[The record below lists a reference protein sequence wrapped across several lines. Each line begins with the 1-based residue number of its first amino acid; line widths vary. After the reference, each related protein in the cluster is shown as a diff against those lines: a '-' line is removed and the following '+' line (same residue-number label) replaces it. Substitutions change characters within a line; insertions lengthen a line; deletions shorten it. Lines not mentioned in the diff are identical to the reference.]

1 MADAALDARALPL
14 LDAALALPPDARDA
28 FITDATGDDPALA
41 ARLRRL
47 LAASDESRLRTGSA
61 AAAVTD
67 APMPDRIGR
76 YRITRLIGVGGM
88 GAVYRGERD
97 TGDFDHVVAIKLIRP
112 GALSDVFIERFARE
126 RQTLAR
132 LSHPHIARL
141 FDGGETPAGE
151 PYIVMEHVDGIRL
164 DEWLASGPSIA
175 ARTALFLDVCSAV
188 GFAHQNLIIHRDLTP
203 ANILVDRDGNARL
216 IDFGIARP
224 PLATPPDRVP
234 GVVARSLTPGFAA
247 PERIAGDPATTLSDV
262 YSLGVLLAL
271 MLPDESDRG
280 DRDLAAIIARAR
292 AAEPQA
298 RYASV
303 DALAADVR
311 AWQAGDVVA
320 ARNGGRRYR
329 IGRFVARHR
338 IGVAAGTA
346 AVVLLVGALG
356 TTLAANARAETARVE
371 AEQRFAQTRAI
382 ARSLLF
388 DAYDEVGKVPG
399 SAVARARLAETGQTY
414 LLALAAQK
422 DAPRDVRI
430 ETGLG
435 FLRLAKVVGNGGD
448 NQLGRLEDGSKLIGR
463 ADAIL
468 APLHRAYPDDPAVT
482 IAYADLLVEQTATAL
497 YTDND
502 PATARRKAL
511 EARRLLGADPA
522 RSVDS
527 ARLYA
532 LAAQGLG
539 DSYAWSDDYAAAR
552 TEYRAA
558 EAFIT
563 GLPPGIAD
571 ARPLRMVRSANL
583 RLLAEANHKLG
594 DETAAL
600 AAVNQAVA
608 LNRAL
613 VAAAPDDPALPRKLA
628 LSLWYRAVL
637 QRTDD
642 HLADAAAS
650 IAEAVA
656 IARALRQRSNGD
668 ASSLQLVAFTG
679 EVQAQVLIDL
689 GRAAEAFAISD
700 EVVAAHRRMVTLAGD
715 TDGPRRSMAMALTTV
730 GGNFYTGGA
739 RGRACAA
746 WQEALALLEGNRNLG
761 GEDRAKA
768 VPRLRAGIAQCVAG
782 AKVTV
787 FEDL

>member
-28 FITDATGDDPALA
+28 FITDASGDDPALA

-47 LAASDESRLRTGSA
+47 LAASDDSRLRTGSA
-61 AAAVTD
+61 AAAVAD
-67 APMPDRIGR
+67 APMPDRTGR

-141 FDGGETPAGE
+141 FDGGETPVGE
-151 PYIVMEHVDGIRL
+151 PYIVMEFVDGIRL
-164 DEWLASGPSIA
+164 DEWLASGPTIA

-203 ANILVDRDGNARL
+203 ANILVDRDGNAKL

-271 MLPDESDRG
+271 MLPEESDP
-280 DRDLAAIIARAR
+280 DLAAIIARAR
-292 AAEPQA
+292 AADPQA

-311 AWQAGDVVA
+311 AWQRGDVVA

-338 IGVAAGTA
+338 IGVAAGTT
-346 AVVLLVGALG
+346 AVVLLVGALA
-356 TTLAANARAETARVE
+356 TTLAANARAETARAE

-399 SAVARARLAETGQTY
+399 SAVARAKLAETGQTY
-414 LLALAAQK
+414 LLALAGQE
-422 DAPRDVRI
+422 DAPRDVRV

-448 NQLGRLEDGSKLIGR
+448 NQLGRLEDGNKLIGR
-463 ADAIL
+463 AEAIL
-468 APLHRAYPDDPAVT
+468 APLHRRYPDDPAVT

-502 PATARRKAL
+502 PTLARRKAL
-511 EARRLLGADPA
+511 ETRRLLAADPA
-522 RSVDS
+522 RNVDS

-532 LAAQGLG
+532 LASQGLG
-539 DSYAWSDDYAAAR
+539 DSYAWGDDYAAAR
-552 TEYRAA
+552 TEYRAT

-563 GLPPGIAD
+563 GLPPALAT

-583 RLLAEANHKLG
+583 RLLGEANHKLG
-594 DETAAL
+594 DEAAAL
-600 AAVNQAVA
+600 AAVDQAVA
-608 LNRAL
+608 INRAL
-613 VAAAPDDPALPRKLA
+613 VAAYPDDPALPRKLA
-628 LSLWYRAVL
+628 MSLWYRAIL
-637 QRTDD
+637 QRAGHDE
-642 HLADAAAS
+642 AAAMLS
-650 IAEAVA
+650 ISEATDL
-656 IARALRQRSNGD
+656 ARALRLRSNGD
-668 ASSLQLVAFTG
+668 ATSLQLLSTVG
-679 EVQAQVLIDL
+679 EVQAQLLGDL
-689 GRAAEAFAISD
+689 GRHAQAFAISD
-700 EVVAAHRRMVTLAGD
+700 EVIAAHRRMVALAGD
-715 TDGPRRSMAMALTTV
+715 TAGARRSMATALTTS
-730 GGNFYTGGA
+730 GGNFYIGGA
-739 RGRACAA
+739 RDRACAA
-746 WQEALALLEGNRNLG
+746 WREALALFEGNRTV
-761 GEDRAKA
+761 GEGDRTKLM
-768 VPRLRAGIAQCVAG
+768 PRLRAAIAQCAAG
-782 AKVTV
+782 APVTV
-787 FEDL
+787 FDDL